1 MTPVEAK
8 YVVIGISLGNEG
20 VHENGARA
28 VLSYRENMPRLIRM
42 LQEQGRVVIVTNNYP
57 RADFNEVD
65 YEDLCEVN
73 LEVQQWNVPTINVF
87 GTINDGA
94 GRWAEHMWN
103 GSDIYHPNQVGHEA
117 MASAFPL
124 TMWEALRAGKPLPE
138 YIPTQGDDN
147 GVECLSFV
155 PEGQVQSYT
164 LSYIS
169 ADTTY
174 TEVYSAAQRKLWQYA
189 NGQQVSVTE
198 GIDKTIGTID
208 DGAGRW
214 AEHMWNGSDIYHP
227 NQVGHE
233 AMASAFPLTMWEAL
247 QAGKPLP
254 KYIPTQ
260 GDENGVECV
269 SFVPEGQVQSYT
281 LSYTSADTIY
291 TEVYSAAQQK
301 FWQYANGQLVAAS
314 EGIDKAVGTIT
325 IQGSNIHQLL
335 FYRAAMTEREVR
347 ALARGK
353 ILRSSLEI
361 YCPLLGGDATNY
373 AQTMNCVTIHNK

>member
-1 MTPVEAK
+1 MRTHWRTYIIPALLLVSCMLLSACKSSAEQRICFFGSSVCRGVGADSLNGYASQITAALPAGWESVNISIDGNNTYDLFARFDRDMTPVEAK

-20 VHENGARA
+20 LHEKGARA

-42 LQEQGRVVIVTNNYP
+42 LQEQGRTVIVTNNYP
-57 RADFNEVD
+57 RADFNMVD
-65 YEDLCEVN
+65 YEDLCDVN

-87 GTINDGA
+87 GTIDDGA

-103 GSDIYHPNQVGHEA
+103 GSDIYHPNQLGHEA

-124 TMWEALRAGKPLPE
+124 TMWEALQAGKPLPE
-138 YIPTQGDDN
+138 YIPTQGDEN
-147 GVECLSFV
+147 GVACVTFL

-174 TEVYSAAQRKLWQYA
+174 TEVYSAAQQKL
-189 NGQQVSVTE
+189 
-198 GIDKTIGTID
+198 
-208 DGAGRW
+208 
-214 AEHMWNGSDIYHP
+214 
-227 NQVGHE
+227 
-233 AMASAFPLTMWEAL
+233 
-247 QAGKPLP
+247 
-254 KYIPTQ
+254 
-260 GDENGVECV
+260 
-269 SFVPEGQVQSYT
+269 
-281 LSYTSADTIY
+281 
-291 TEVYSAAQQK
+291 
-301 FWQYANGQLVAAS
+301 WQYANGQLVAAS
-314 EGIDKAVGTIT
+314 EGIDKTVDAIT
-325 IQGSNIHQLL
+325 IQGSNIHQVL

-353 ILRSSLEI
+353 MLRSSLEI

>member
-1 MTPVEAK
+1 MRKFLRIYLFSAFLLASGMLLSACQSAADQRVCFFGSSVCRGVGADALHGYAAQVTEALPAGWESVNISIDGNCTYDLFARFDRDMTPVEAK

-65 YEDLCEVN
+65 YEDLCAVN
-73 LEVQQWNVPTINVF
+73 LEVQQWDVPTINVF
-87 GTINDGA
+87 GTIDDGA

-103 GSDIYHPNQVGHEA
+103 GSDIYHPNQVGHKA

-124 TMWEALRAGKPLPE
+124 TMWEALQAGKPLPE

-174 TEVYSAAQRKLWQYA
+174 TEVYSAAQKKLWLYA

-198 GIDKTIGTID
+198 GIDKMID
-208 DGAGRW
+208 
-214 AEHMWNGSDIYHP
+214 
-227 NQVGHE
+227 
-233 AMASAFPLTMWEAL
+233 
-247 QAGKPLP
+247 
-254 KYIPTQ
+254 
-260 GDENGVECV
+260 
-269 SFVPEGQVQSYT
+269 
-281 LSYTSADTIY
+281 
-291 TEVYSAAQQK
+291 
-301 FWQYANGQLVAAS
+301 
-314 EGIDKAVGTIT
+314 TIT

-335 FYRAAMTEREVR
+335 FYRAAMTPREVS

-353 ILRSSLEI
+353 MLRSSLEI

-373 AQTMNCVTIHNK
+373 AQTMNCVAIHNK

>member
-1 MTPVEAK
+1 MKVSLRTYLFSALLLVTCSLFNACKSPAEQRVCFFGSSVCRGVGADALHGYAAQVTEALPAGWESVNISVDGNNTYDLFARFDRDMTPVEAK

-20 VHENGARA
+20 LHEKGTRA

-73 LEVQQWNVPTINVF
+73 LEVQQWDVPTINVF
-87 GTINDGA
+87 
-94 GRWAEHMWN
+94 
-103 GSDIYHPNQVGHEA
+103 
-117 MASAFPL
+117 
-124 TMWEALRAGKPLPE
+124 
-138 YIPTQGDDN
+138 
-147 GVECLSFV
+147 
-155 PEGQVQSYT
+155 
-164 LSYIS
+164 
-169 ADTTY
+169 
-174 TEVYSAAQRKLWQYA
+174 
-189 NGQQVSVTE
+189 
-198 GIDKTIGTID
+198 GTID

-227 NQVGHE
+227 NQLGHE

-254 KYIPTQ
+254 EYICTE
-260 GDENGVECV
+260 GDENGVEGV
-269 SFVPEGQVQSYT
+269 NFVPEGQVQSYT
-281 LSYTSADTIY
+281 LSYMSADTTY

-301 FWQYANGQLVAAS
+301 LWQYANGQLVAAS
-314 EGIDKAVGTIT
+314 EGIDKTVDTIT
-325 IQGSNIHQLL
+325 IQGSNIHQVL

-347 ALARGK
+347 VLARGK
-353 ILRSSLEI
+353 MLRSSLEI

-373 AQTMNCVTIHNK
+373 AQTMNCVAIHNK